1 MTALHRRALLAGA
14 ASLAALAFG
23 NRPGRAKDMT
33 TTDAIDF
40 KALSDA
46 EWRKRLTPAQYDIL
60 RGHGTERAGSS
71 PLDHEK
77 RKGVFACGGC
87 DLPLFSSDAKFDSG
101 TGWPSFT
108 KPIDSALVGETTD
121 TSHGMRR
128 TEVHSNVDGA
138 HLGHVFPDGPGPAGL
153 RYCINSASL
162 RFLSRV
168 EYDAWLGKRNSK
180 QA

>member
-46 EWRKRLTPAQYDIL
+46 EWRKRLSPAQYDIL

-87 DLPLFSSDAKFDSG
+87 GLPLFSSDAKFDSG

-108 KPIDSALVGETTD
+108 APLAGAVETKTD
-121 TSHGMRR
+121 RSFFIKR
-128 TEVHSNVDGA
+128 TEVHCARCVG
-138 HLGHVFPDGPGPAGL
+138 HLGHVFDDGPAPTGL
-153 RYCINSASL
+153 RYCMNGLALAFHPAQPTAS
-162 RFLSRV
+162 
-168 EYDAWLGKRNSK
+168 
-180 QA
+180 

>member
-46 EWRKRLTPAQYDIL
+46 EWRKRLSPAQYDIL

-77 RKGVFACGGC
+77 RKGIFACGGC

-101 TGWPSFT
+101 TGWPSFWA
-108 KPIDSALVGETTD
+108 PLPGAVDEITD
-121 TSHGMRR
+121 RTFGMTR
-128 TEVHSNVDGA
+128 TAISCHRCGG
-138 HLGHVFPDGPGPAGL
+138 HLGHVFDDGPKPTGL
-153 RYCINSASL
+153 RYCMDGVALKFHPDPEGAS
-162 RFLSRV
+162 
-168 EYDAWLGKRNSK
+168 
-180 QA
+180 